1 MSLSTLDY
9 LNLSAV
15 AYLDFDK
22 LSIGKN
28 IAQLIK
34 DEAIPKND
42 LNKKSELSAL
52 KNESNPLRSWKLIAQ
67 SPSSVS
73 EVKVVNYRGYK
84 RKEVVTHSIPFSCTA
99 FQNPETGEI
108 VFAFRGTNNIKDW
121 GTDIQIASFVP
132 QVFIRQFQQAKD
144 FVFNTLNEHGPVCY
158 ETEDAM
164 FKALNQNSNVSFTGH
179 SLGGGLAQYM
189 TYVTSDME
197 SGDIGA
203 KSVTFNGVGI
213 GQNTWDIEIWNNGYK
228 YNSTNHINSGDL
240 TGNYGMRLGRQVYH
254 VDALSGV
261 RAQSVNVKV
270 LTTMLMYKVYSLTGK
285 NHNVDYLAKIENIQK
300 GLKDGDEYRSTM
312 LAYAG
317 LFGGGGGSDIARYH
331 MLDTLIDRTTGDV
344 TDTVEENVAGLAKLD
359 KDKIE
364 KLLGAIKV
372 IEVAKIE
379 GNYKESL
386 LTNKLPFYKWKE
398 HRSDRYE
405 GMPGSPSAKE
415 NGKFR
420 HSYTDAQIGY
430 ANYVLKEFERMFSS
444 GEYKDIEVIFQKAQ
458 AEQNRRIDPLVFD
471 LDGDGITTVSLE
483 ESNAF
488 FDLDNNGFAEKTSWV
503 GAREGLLAYDKNGDG
518 IINGGNE
525 LFGDRT
531 LMKDGKTLASSG
543 FMALAEY
550 DNNKDGKIDSNDIIY
565 ALLRIWQDSDGDGIA
580 SAGELKQLVDLGIV
594 SIGLSYNNTGV
605 TDGANNI
612 QVRTGTFTLADG
624 STRMTGEYLLNRN
637 PVYSVDS
644 SQVEISD
651 DVALLPNVQGA
662 GNVGSLHKAIMQ
674 DESGSL
680 RGLVNQFIAEK
691 DVAKR
696 EALAED
702 ILARWAG
709 VGSVDPKSRGDA
721 FDARKLAVLEKFF
734 GAEFQGSPNANSA
747 PLLKS
752 SYTKLFEV
760 VYVSLVSQAQLKDIV
775 NSVTDDN
782 DEVSFEKA
790 KQIIDDAISRDS
802 VAGVSLLSEFVR
814 AMKYYGL
821 KSSEGFIVLRSYYVG
836 KSAEYSRIIDFAGEQ
851 VLLGTASGDSLSVG
865 SQYTLIDGDSGNDWL
880 RGDAGNDTLIGGT
893 GNDALHGGK
902 GDDLYIFNKGDGVDY
917 IEETDGVDTL
927 QFGEG
932 ISPEDILVTRTTVS
946 SGYTAN
952 YNLELSIKGTNDKVT
967 ITRQLGYGDSA
978 GQKDAPGQAV
988 ERIAFA
994 DGTIWTQDTIYQMLH
1009 NRTGSDGG
1017 DTLVAYDD
1025 GAVEYHGL
1033 DGNDTLHGGIADD
1046 LLYGDSGNDWLRGD
1060 AGNDTL
1066 IGGTGNDALHGGKGD
1081 DLYIFNKGDGVDRIY
1096 DMNGLADEVRL
1107 KHKLQDVIFERRS
1120 DDLVVYMPGSL
1131 DSVVIDSWYRGD
1143 NYKIETFTSEDGKFS
1158 THTQIESLI
1167 QAMSTFQKDTGM
1179 TWQQAL
1185 SSQPSQVES
1194 IVTQYWT
1201 APTA

>member
-1 MSLSTLDY
+1 M
-9 LNLSAV
+9 
-15 AYLDFDK
+15 
-22 LSIGKN
+22 
-28 IAQLIK
+28 
-34 DEAIPKND
+34 
-42 LNKKSELSAL
+42 
-52 KNESNPLRSWKLIAQ
+52 
-67 SPSSVS
+67 
-73 EVKVVNYRGYK
+73 
-84 RKEVVTHSIPFSCTA
+84 
-99 FQNPETGEI
+99 
-108 VFAFRGTNNIKDW
+108 
-121 GTDIQIASFVP
+121 
-132 QVFIRQFQQAKD
+132 
-144 FVFNTLNEHGPVCY
+144 
-158 ETEDAM
+158 
-164 FKALNQNSNVSFTGH
+164 
-179 SLGGGLAQYM
+179 
-189 TYVTSDME
+189 
-197 SGDIGA
+197 
-203 KSVTFNGVGI
+203 
-213 GQNTWDIEIWNNGYK
+213 
-228 YNSTNHINSGDL
+228 
-240 TGNYGMRLGRQVYH
+240 
-254 VDALSGV
+254 
-261 RAQSVNVKV
+261 
-270 LTTMLMYKVYSLTGK
+270 
-285 NHNVDYLAKIENIQK
+285 
-300 GLKDGDEYRSTM
+300 
-312 LAYAG
+312 
-317 LFGGGGGSDIARYH
+317 
-331 MLDTLIDRTTGDV
+331 
-344 TDTVEENVAGLAKLD
+344 
-359 KDKIE
+359 
-364 KLLGAIKV
+364 
-372 IEVAKIE
+372 
-379 GNYKESL
+379 
-386 LTNKLPFYKWKE
+386 
-398 HRSDRYE
+398 
-405 GMPGSPSAKE
+405 
-415 NGKFR
+415 
-420 HSYTDAQIGY
+420 
-430 ANYVLKEFERMFSS
+430 
-444 GEYKDIEVIFQKAQ
+444 
-458 AEQNRRIDPLVFD
+458 
-471 LDGDGITTVSLE
+471 
-483 ESNAF
+483 
-488 FDLDNNGFAEKTSWV
+488 
-503 GAREGLLAYDKNGDG
+503 
-518 IINGGNE
+518 
-525 LFGDRT
+525 
-531 LMKDGKTLASSG
+531 
-543 FMALAEY
+543 
-550 DNNKDGKIDSNDIIY
+550 
-565 ALLRIWQDSDGDGIA
+565 
-580 SAGELKQLVDLGIV
+580 
-594 SIGLSYNNTGV
+594 
-605 TDGANNI
+605 
-612 QVRTGTFTLADG
+612 
-624 STRMTGEYLLNRN
+624 
-637 PVYSVDS
+637 
-644 SQVEISD
+644 
-651 DVALLPNVQGA
+651 
-662 GNVGSLHKAIMQ
+662 
-674 DESGSL
+674 
-680 RGLVNQFIAEK
+680 
-691 DVAKR
+691 
-696 EALAED
+696 
-702 ILARWAG
+702 
-709 VGSVDPKSRGDA
+709 GSVDPKSRGDA

-782 DEVSFEKA
+782 NEVSFEKA

-821 KSSEGFIVLRSYYVG
+821 KSSEEFIVLRSYYVG

-1143 NYKIETFTSEDGKFS
+1143 NYKIETFTSEDGKFI

>member
-1 MSLSTLDY
+1 MNITNEQYLALSALAYSDISTYYNKKQTTIGYLIGNNRIKDYLGKDGSVSPEFSALSTLKDWIIIDTY
-9 LNLSAV
+9 SNSSSGF
-15 AYLDFDK
+15 Y
-22 LSIGKN
+22 G
-28 IAQLIK
+28 IAIQDPATK
-34 DEAIPKND
+34 D
-42 LNKKSELSAL
+42 
-52 KNESNPLRSWKLIAQ
+52 
-67 SPSSVS
+67 
-73 EVKVVNYRGYK
+73 
-84 RKEVVTHSIPFSCTA
+84 
-99 FQNPETGEI
+99 I
-108 VFAFRGTNNIKDW
+108 VFAYRGTQADILGNDFSPSDIF
-121 GTDIQIASFVP
+121 TDLQIGLRILPQQFVDAVNFYH
-132 QVFIRQFQQAKD
+132 QVSQTYGSQYLVD
-144 FVFNTLNEHGPVCY
+144 Y
-158 ETEDAM
+158 
-164 FKALNQNSNVSFTGH
+164 SFTGH
-179 SLGGGLAQYM
+179 SLGGAIAQFM
-189 TYVTSDME
+189 TYSSSTD
-197 SGDIGA
+197 DKIYD
-203 KSVTFNGVGI
+203 SVTFNAVSPVPIIKSMDADFNKKWSRFYNYSTDHVNSLDWVGMYYGADLGKTI
-213 GQNTWDIEIWNNGYK
+213 RHINNTEIDYKRVNFEAVSKMLLIKLQVVKDIISNAEGYKRIQDFIKNVDGSISNGSDGYSVEDTLMFYRGQAGGASGELGGGFLDFSHHHLSQFLRDDPNKSGFQYAMTSTVDSQYEFADNSDILQFINALTVIEIAKANDSARFNKIMPSDTPPLGAY
-228 YNSTNHINSGDL
+228 SSGGVLYILPDG
-240 TGNYGMRLGRQVYH
+240 TYSWGTYS
-254 VDALSGV
+254 DAS
-261 RAQSVNVKV
+261 
-270 LTTMLMYKVYSLTGK
+270 
-285 NHNVDYLAKIENIQK
+285 I
-300 GLKDGDEYRSTM
+300 
-312 LAYAG
+312 AYAKY
-317 LFGGGGGSDIARYH
+317 IVQKYER
-331 MLDTLIDRTTGDV
+331 
-344 TDTVEENVAGLAKLD
+344 
-359 KDKIE
+359 
-364 KLLGAIKV
+364 LLV
-372 IEVAKIE
+372 
-379 GNYKESL
+379 
-386 LTNKLPFYKWKE
+386 
-398 HRSDRYE
+398 
-405 GMPGSPSAKE
+405 
-415 NGKFR
+415 
-420 HSYTDAQIGY
+420 
-430 ANYVLKEFERMFSS
+430 S
-444 GEYKDIEVIFQKAQ
+444 GEFMKSYVDMQKAQ

-488 FDLDNNGFAEKTSWV
+488 FDLDNNGFAEKTSWI
-503 GAREGLLAYDKNGDG
+503 GAKEGLLAYDKNGDG

-531 LMKDGKTLASSG
+531 LMKDSKTLASSG
-543 FMALAEY
+543 FTALAEY
-550 DNNKDGKIDSNDIIY
+550 DNNKDGKIDSNDAIY
-565 ALLRIWQDSDGDGIA
+565 TLLRIWQDSDGDGIA

-702 ILARWAG
+702 ILVRWAG
-709 VGSVDPKSRGDA
+709 VVSVDPKSRGDA

-802 VAGVSLLSEFVR
+802 VAGVGLLSEFVR

-821 KSSEGFIVLRSYYVG
+821 KSSEEFIVLRSYYVG
-836 KSAEYSRIIDFAGEQ
+836 KSAEYGRIIDFAGEQ
-851 VLLGTASGDSLSVG
+851 VLRGTASGDSLSVG
-865 SQYTLIDGDSGNDWL
+865 SQYTLIDGDAGSDTL

-893 GNDALHGGK
+893 GNDALYGGK

-932 ISPEDILVTRTTVS
+932 ISPEDILVKRAVAG
-946 SGYTAN
+946 SGYTTN

-967 ITRQLGYGDSA
+967 IARQLGYSDGNVFGVS
-978 GQKDAPGQAV
+978 QKDASGQAV

-994 DGTIWTQDTIYQMLH
+994 DGTIWTQNTIYQMLH
-1009 NRTGSDGG
+1009 NRTGSDEN

-1046 LLYGDSGNDWLRGD
+1046 LLYGDAGSDTLRGD

-1066 IGGTGNDALHGGKGD
+1066 IGGTGNDALYGGKGD

-1143 NYKIETFTSEDGKFS
+1143 NYKIETFTSEDGKFI